1 MKSILVTGG
10 AGFVGSHLCRALL
23 GKGFSIVAIDNLSN
37 GIRSNVHSDVVL
49 LEEDLSKDTWHSLL
63 DAYIFDAVIHCAA
76 QASNA
81 MSFEDPEQDW
91 KSNQISTWNVIN
103 FCKKKSIKRLI
114 FTSTMS
120 IYGEPCKIPTP
131 VSEPPTPLTYYAAHK
146 AVAETYLKLSSG
158 INWTVFRLYTTYGS
172 GQNLANLNQGLI
184 KIYLGFILRD
194 EPITVRGSGERLRDI
209 IHVSDVVQ
217 AIILSLENA
226 KTYKQT
232 YNLGSGTTK
241 KVSEIIEL
249 LLKAAG
255 KDTNYPVVYERGDLG
270 DPRTTYADIKNATDD
285 FGWRPLVMPDDGIA
299 LTVKQY
305 LDFTNNKDKE

>member
-23 GKGFSIVAIDNLSN
+23 KKGFSVVAIDDLSN
-37 GIRSNVHSDVVL
+37 GIKSNVHKDVML
-49 LEEDLSKDTWHSLL
+49 IESDLSKDAWLGSL
-63 DAYIFDAVIHCAA
+63 DIYKFDAVIHCAA

-81 MSFEDPEQDW
+81 MSFDDPQQDW
-91 KSNQISTWNVIN
+91 NSNQISTWNVIN

-120 IYGEPCKIPTP
+120 VYGEPSKIPTP
-131 VSEPPTPLTYYAAHK
+131 VSEAPMPLSYYAAHK

-158 INWTVFRLYTTYGS
+158 INWTIFRLYTTYGS
-172 GQNLANLNQGLI
+172 GQNLANLNQGLV
-184 KIYLGFILRD
+184 KIYLGFILRG

-217 AIILSLENA
+217 AIIQSLDNT

-232 YNLGSGTTK
+232 YNLGSGITK
-241 KVSEIIEL
+241 KVSEIIKL

-255 KDTNYPVVYERGDLG
+255 KDTNYPVVY
-270 DPRTTYADIKNATDD
+270 
-285 FGWRPLVMPDDGIA
+285 
-299 LTVKQY
+299 
-305 LDFTNNKDKE
+305 

>member
-23 GKGFSIVAIDNLSN
+23 KKGFSVVAIDDLSN
-37 GIRSNVHSDVVL
+37 GIKSNVHKDVVL
-49 LEEDLSKDTWHSLL
+49 IESDLSKDAWLGSLNI
-63 DAYIFDAVIHCAA
+63 YKFDAVIHCAA

-81 MSFEDPEQDW
+81 MSFDDPQQDW
-91 KSNQISTWNVIN
+91 NSNQISTWNVIN

-120 IYGEPCKIPTP
+120 VYGEPSKIPTP
-131 VSEPPTPLTYYAAHK
+131 VSEAPKPLSYYAAHK

-158 INWTVFRLYTTYGS
+158 INWTIFRLYTTYGS
-172 GQNLANLNQGLI
+172 GQNLANLNQGLV
-184 KIYLGFILRD
+184 KIYLGFILRG

-217 AIILSLENA
+217 AIIQSLDNT

-232 YNLGSGTTK
+232 YNLGSGITK
-241 KVSEIIEL
+241 KVSEIIKL

-270 DPRTTYADIKNATDD
+270 DPHTTHADIKNATDD
-285 FGWRPLVMPDDGIA
+285 FGWQPLVMPDDGIA

-305 LDFTNNKDKE
+305 MDFNNNIEKK

>member
-1 MKSILVTGG
+1 MKQILVTGG

-23 GKGFSIVAIDNLSN
+23 KKEFSVVAIDDLSN
-37 GIRSNVHSDVVL
+37 GIKSNVHKDVVL
-49 LEEDLSKDTWHSLL
+49 IEADLSKDAWLGSL
-63 DAYIFDAVIHCAA
+63 DSYKFDAVIHCAA

-81 MSFEDPEQDW
+81 MSFDDPQKDW
-91 KSNQISTWNVIN
+91 NSNQVSTWNVIN
-103 FCKKKSIKRLI
+103 FCKQKSINRLI

-120 IYGEPCKIPTP
+120 VYGEPVKIPTP
-131 VSEPPTPLTYYAAHK
+131 VSEPPMPLTYYAAHK
-146 AVAETYLKLSSG
+146 ATAETYLKLSSG
-158 INWTVFRLYTTYGS
+158 INWTIFRLYTTYGS

-184 KIYLGFILRD
+184 KIYLGFILRG

-209 IHVSDVVQ
+209 IHVSDVVR

-232 YNLGSGTTK
+232 YNLGSGVTK

-249 LLKAAG
+249 LLNAAG
-255 KDTNYPVVYERGDLG
+255 KDAQYPVVYEKGDLG
-270 DPRTTYADIKNATDD
+270 DPHSTHADIRNATDD
-285 FGWRPLVMPDDGIA
+285 FNWRPLVMPDDGIV

-305 LDFTNNKDKE
+305 LNFTNTKNKK